1 MPIRSNLLKGDPIQT
16 KFYPNSKTSRLEI
29 LVNLDLNNSNDQS
42 ESIISLTR
50 NIKNGPL
57 SFFVSEDTN
66 VNILETYHEFDSSTV
81 GQLALIYDP
90 SQSIAPAIAVGLD
103 RQSQFSITADASYP
117 ATSMHIFTD
126 FENQTLDQWA
136 SIQQS
141 SWKNSPNGR
150 IYSSA
155 YFTTPSGFQGISIVR
170 ETGITRDYYI
180 GIDLKND
187 AWESRNSLN
196 YLSENLPLLRLQ
208 ISGFNDPVKNGFYPT
223 ALQIAKTFDFNQSVV
238 TTLPLVTEINTSY
251 GNDSNQ
257 SLDRIIKD
265 GPISFS
271 IPPECKLTGIKPTLS
286 GNSITKAQY
295 NLNDVSNL
303 ISTNIVAY
311 TEERLKSLDE
321 WASYQQATWTS
332 RR

>member
-1 MPIRSNLLKGDPIQT
+1 MNQNKPTYEEAKNIANKIQFTEGNPIQT
-16 KFYPNSKTSRLEI
+16 KFYPNLKTSRLEI

-208 ISGFNDPVKNGFYPT
+208 ISGFNDPVKNGFTQPHS
-223 ALQIAKTFDFNQSVV
+223 K
-238 TTLPLVTEINTSY
+238 LP
-251 GNDSNQ
+251 
-257 SLDRIIKD
+257 KH
-265 GPISFS
+265 
-271 IPPECKLTGIKPTLS
+271 LT
-286 GNSITKAQY
+286 
-295 NLNDVSNL
+295 
-303 ISTNIVAY
+303 STNQ
-311 TEERLKSLDE
+311 L
-321 WASYQQATWTS
+321 
-332 RR
+332 